1 MQSTGPV
8 VNPTARPRVVR
19 HGGMHGCGERIPSPH
34 AACQAWAAPYNA
46 AEIVTTTGPARV
58 RVSWLIC
65 HGCGRRES
73 VTA

>member
-1 MQSTGPV
+1 MCATGRLS
-8 VNPTARPRVVR
+8 VNPSTHPRPV
-19 HGGMHGCGERIPSPH
+19 HHDYGCGERIPSPH
-34 AACQAWAAPYNA
+34 VDCQAWATPYNA

-65 HGCGRRES
+65 HACGRRES